1 MQLFRRIAHS
11 LAPKERLGFWVSI
24 GAFVFGAIV
33 LIALNIG
40 ERSSFVPV
48 AGGTYIEGMVG
59 QPIVVN
65 PAVSGNPADQDLSA
79 LLFAPLKEL
88 LSIPPEASP
97 DGRVYI
103 LKLKE
108 KLIWDDG
115 LPLTSDDVIYS
126 IKTIQDPET
135 RSPLEGGWQGIAA
148 ERVSEIQ
155 VRLTLPTPFAFFQ
168 NTILQFRP
176 VPEHIFSAVPIQNLR
191 LSSYNLQPVGSGP
204 YRFKDFS
211 KRKDGFITRYR
222 MVRNEY
228 YAGTAPFIDEFVFQ
242 FYEEGSQMLQD
253 FTRRRI
259 QGYGSLTPV
268 PAGSYPHTVSAA
280 LFPMPRYYAIFLNSV
295 TNSALKDKQVRYA
308 LAYALDKKKLAREI
322 LGDESLAID
331 SPFFM
336 SLIRSLPDYAS
347 FGLETFDPET
357 DWKAGYDPDEA
368 RKLLE
373 QAKQTDTVI
382 TLSVP
387 DVDFLKKIAVSV
399 KEAWEAVGIKS
410 VEIVTLPPQE
420 LEDAIRPRNY
430 EALLFGNVL
439 QHPLDLFPFW
449 HSSQRFYPGLNLSLY
464 QNIDMDKQM
473 EAMRQNPDNA
483 KNAARLEI
491 INTALSGDLPALF
504 LFSLP
509 YTYIH
514 SDRVMGIT
522 PSMLVTP
529 SDRFRGMEAWY
540 MAEARIIK

>member
-11 LAPKERLGFWVSI
+11 FTSKERWSFSVGLSVFLIGALALVSI
-24 GAFVFGAIV
+24 TID
-33 LIALNIG
+33 
-40 ERSSFVPV
+40 EHSSFVPV
-48 AGGTYIEGMVG
+48 SGGIYTEGIVG
-59 QPIVVN
+59 QPIVIN
-65 PAVSGNPADQDLSA
+65 PIVSGNPADQDLSA
-79 LLFAPLKEL
+79 LLFAPLKDF

-97 DGRVYI
+97 DGRVYT

-108 KLIWDDG
+108 NLLWDDG
-115 LPLTSDDVIYS
+115 IPLTSNDIVFS
-126 IKTIQDPET
+126 VKTIQDSET
-135 RSPLEGGWQGIAA
+135 RSPLEGGWQGITA

-155 VRLTLPTPFAFFQ
+155 VRFTLPTPFAFF
-168 NTILQFRP
+168 NETILQFRP
-176 VPEHIFSAVPIQNLR
+176 IPEHIFGAIPIQNLR

-222 MVRNEY
+222 LVRNDR
-228 YAGTAPFIDEFVFQ
+228 YAGTAPYIDEFVFQ
-242 FYEEGSQMLQD
+242 FYEEWNSLFSD

-268 PAGSYPHTVSAA
+268 STDSYPRTVSVVS
-280 LFPMPRYYAIFLNSV
+280 FPMPRYYSIFLNSM
-295 TNSALKDKQVRYA
+295 TNSALKEKQVRYA
-308 LAYALDKKKLAREI
+308 LAYAIDKKKIAREI
-322 LGDESLAID
+322 LGDESFAID
-331 SPFFM
+331 SPLFM
-336 SLIRSLPDYAS
+336 PLIQSLADYQSFSLES
-347 FGLETFDPET
+347 FDVNAI
-357 DWKAGYDPDEA
+357 WKADYNPEEA
-368 RKLLE
+368 KKLLE
-373 QAKQTDTVI
+373 LAKKTDVVL

-387 DVDFLKKIAVSV
+387 DVDFLKKIAAIV
-399 KEAWEAVGIKS
+399 KESWEAIGIRS
-410 VEIVTLPPQE
+410 VEVMTLPPQE

-464 QNIDMDKQM
+464 QNIEVDKQM
-473 EAMRQNPDNA
+473 EAMRQNPDIT
-483 KNAARLEI
+483 KNTTRLEI

-514 SDRVMGIT
+514 TDRVMGIK

-529 SDRFRGMEAWY
+529 SDRFRNITGWY
-540 MAEARIIK
+540 ITKARIIK